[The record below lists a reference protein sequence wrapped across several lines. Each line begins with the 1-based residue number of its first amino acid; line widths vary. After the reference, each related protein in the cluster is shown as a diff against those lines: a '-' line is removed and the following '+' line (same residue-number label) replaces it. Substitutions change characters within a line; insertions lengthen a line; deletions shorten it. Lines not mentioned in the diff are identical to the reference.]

1 MRITHVALLKLVDI
15 GFAHKHEPL
24 SCVPQVSNQAH
35 IHTRV
40 RPAAG
45 YVPCADSDSIFHH
58 WKTKQWYNHTS
69 WQENMSEKQND
80 VRRV

>member
-24 SCVPQVSNQAH
+24 SRVPQVSNQAH

-40 RPAAG
+40 RPAAS
-45 YVPCADSDSIFHH
+45 YVPCADSDSILHH
-58 WKTKQWYNHTS
+58 
-69 WQENMSEKQND
+69 
-80 VRRV
+80 